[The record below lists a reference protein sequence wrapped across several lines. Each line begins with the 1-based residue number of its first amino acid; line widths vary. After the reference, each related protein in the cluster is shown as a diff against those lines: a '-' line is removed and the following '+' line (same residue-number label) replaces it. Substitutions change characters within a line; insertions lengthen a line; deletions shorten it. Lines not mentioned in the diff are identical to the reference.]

1 MNTELHFLV
10 LAASLPW
17 RSERINIGL
26 AVCQDGQWNVRIHP
40 DAQLRLR
47 GLHPDFATL
56 DLSSWAQETDEIL
69 VRLEKTELQ
78 RYWLE
83 TAGGSVVINGSGSL
97 LDVEKEESEVAIE
110 KLFNDLVGRPPATR
124 QRSRKSSES
133 RLYGEVKRW
142 FRSARIFSPRIEDIS
157 RHKIVPGY
165 PVSLSENLFAEF
177 ALKNGALHVMET
189 VDLRG
194 TDRLTASK
202 FGSVASKI
210 LVLDQT
216 RQTLGKQSRRLV
228 VTAASDYKSVSPAIS
243 LLHKYADDVIAY
255 ESSEDR
261 QRLADFLAGAL
272 HLGEAL
278 PVLTN
283 GVDNP
288 SKSEEESKNSA

>member
-1 MNTELHFLV
+1 MNTEFHFLV
-10 LAASLPW
+10 LAASLP
-17 RSERINIGL
+17 RRGERINLGM
-26 AVCQDGQWNVRIHP
+26 AVCKGGEWRVRIHP
-40 DAQLRLR
+40 DAQSRLR

-56 DLSSWAQETDEIL
+56 DLTRWAVETDEML
-69 VRLEKTELQ
+69 ARLEKTELQ

-83 TAGGSVVINGSGSL
+83 TAGGPVVINGGGSL
-97 LDVEKEESEVAIE
+97 LDAESGESEAALD
-110 KLFNDLVGRPPATR
+110 KLFNDLVGRPPAIR
-124 QRSRKSSES
+124 QRPRKAPES

-142 FRSARIFSPRIEDIS
+142 FRSARIFSPRLEDIS

-189 VDLRG
+189 IDLRG
-194 TDRLTASK
+194 ADRLTASR

-255 ESSEDR
+255 ESAEDR
-261 QRLADFLAGAL
+261 QRLAEFLAGAL
-272 HLGEAL
+272 HLGEVL
-278 PVLTN
+278 PVLSN
-283 GVDNP
+283 EVGDIRKV
-288 SKSEEESKNSA
+288 